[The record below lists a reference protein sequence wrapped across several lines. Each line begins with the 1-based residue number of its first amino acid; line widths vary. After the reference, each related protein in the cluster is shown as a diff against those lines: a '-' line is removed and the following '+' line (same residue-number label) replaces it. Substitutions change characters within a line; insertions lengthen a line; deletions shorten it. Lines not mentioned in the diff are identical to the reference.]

1 MGCKDVIY
9 ESFGV
14 PRRVR
19 QLSHRPRWSMAVL
32 RPDSASSPDALG
44 IARHCHFCHFSRR
57 CICPGFP
64 AGVQTMV
71 GSDCRAE
78 ILSYDAR
85 GRDIAVGL
93 G

>member
-1 MGCKDVIY
+1 MDCKDVIY
-9 ESFGV
+9 ESFCV
-14 PRRVR
+14 PLRVR
-19 QLSHRPRWSMAVL
+19 QLAHHPRRSMAAL

-44 IARHCHFCHFSRR
+44 IARHCHCWHFSRR
-57 CICPGFP
+57 CICPGFST
-64 AGVQTMV
+64 GVQTMV

-78 ILSYDAR
+78 ILGYDAC